1 MENKQE
7 ILNRLLFTCQATRGA
22 DDLASLI
29 YDEKTEE
36 VTATFANGG
45 KRIINVA
52 CDSGVAMIRDVM
64 KGLGV

>member
-1 MENKQE
+1 
-7 ILNRLLFTCQATRGA
+7 
-22 DDLASLI
+22 LASLI

-36 VTATFANGG
+36 VTATFVNGG